1 MMRALLLIAALSL
14 GDASMHIR
22 HLQDAGS
29 GSGDAGSGSGDIDG
43 GGGSGDTEPT
53 RAPVGIAPTTPTTE
67 PEPSAPSNPVVV
79 ASPPPSPPVVASPPP
94 SPFAPLP
101 AGVEVVEVV
110 VEKIS
115 FELAI
120 AGSVSDFEEGSDAF
134 TNLETAL
141 KTSTGCESPCILE
154 LTIAAA
160 ATGRRLKAEYAV
172 KRSLQSGVT
181 VTVDMLIPVPAAG
194 APAATI
200 TADSVMAATTTLIS
214 GGSAGITQ
222 ALTDAGAT
230 VTVTA
235 DPAPPVQVQV
245 AILVRSDSAIAVAG
259 GVGTAPS
266 PPAAASGSSAG
277 LIIGIIG
284 GVLCAVG
291 IAAGAYM
298 YMKKKQTPKVAVAS

>member
-29 GSGDAGSGSGDIDG
+29 GSGDAGSGSGDVEG

-67 PEPSAPSNPVVV
+67 PEPSAPSNPV
-79 ASPPPSPPVVASPPP
+79 VVASPPP

-154 LTIAAA
+154 LTIAA